1 MRLKRCDGFSGCLGQ
16 VICRTLRLG
25 AALTGSVT
33 EALERLCLGFGS
45 WLGDG
50 ECLGD
55 GLGGTLDLAASLTGA
70 PAEVIRL

>member
-33 EALERLCLGFGS
+33 EALERLCLG
-45 WLGDG
+45 
-50 ECLGD
+50 D

>member
-1 MRLKRCDGFSGCLGQ
+1 MRLERCDSLSGCLGQ

-33 EALERLCLGFGS
+33 KALKRLCLGFGS

-50 ECLGD
+50 ESLGD
-55 GLGGTLDLAASLTGA
+55 GFGGTLDLAASLTRA